1 MSWIRGSERKVEQM
15 VQKNELI
22 LKVDHLKTSFTVG
35 KAHIT
40 AVNDVSIEAYAGRT
54 LGVVGESGCGKSVM
68 AHSIQRLLPPSG
80 KIERGQILIHSGDGT
95 VYDTTKL
102 RPDSR
107 KMRLL
112 RGREIGMIFQDPMS
126 SLNPVYRVGDQIM
139 EKVLEHTK
147 ISHKNAKKM
156 VVDLLGKLN
165 IPEPDKRY
173 NDYPHQFSGGMK
185 QRVMIAIAIVNNPRL
200 LIADEPTT
208 ALDVTIQAQ
217 ILELIK
223 KIQTDYNSA
232 IILIT
237 HNMGIIAEIADDIA
251 VMYMGRIVERGTTRK
266 VFINPAHPYTQA
278 LLKSVP
284 VLGIGG
290 EKRLEPIRGTTPDP
304 RYLPEGC
311 PFAPR
316 CDKAQSICSQTMP
329 LETDLGGGHMASCH
343 FCERGL
349 LGE

>member
-1 MSWIRGSERKVEQM
+1 MESNELVLKVE
-15 VQKNELI
+15 N
-22 LKVDHLKTSFTVG
+22 LKTTFSVG

-68 AHSIQRLLPPSG
+68 AHSIQQLLPPAG
-80 KIERGQILIHSGDGT
+80 KIERGQVFIHTGDGM
-95 VYDTTKL
+95 VFDTTKMK
-102 RPDSR
+102 PDCK

-126 SLNPVYRVGDQIM
+126 SLNPVYRIGDQIM
-139 EKVLEHTK
+139 EKLIEHQRIRRK
-147 ISHKNAKKM
+147 DAKKM
-156 VVDLLGKLN
+156 VIDLLGRLN
-165 IPEPDKRY
+165 IPEPEKRFD
-173 NDYPHQFSGGMK
+173 DYPHQFSGGMK

-200 LIADEPTT
+200 IIADEPTT

-223 KIQTDYNSA
+223 EIQTEFNSA

-251 VMYMGRIVERGTTRK
+251 VMYMGRIVERGTTRT
-266 VFINPAHPYTQA
+266 VFNQPAHPYTQA

-290 EKRLEPIRGTTPDP
+290 KKRLEPIRGTTPDP
-304 RYLPEGC
+304 RFLPEGC
-311 PFAPR
+311 PFSPR
-316 CDKAQSICSQTMP
+316 CDKAQKICSEMMP
-329 LETDLGGGHMASCH
+329 EETDLGDGHMASCH
-343 FCERGL
+343 FCER
-349 LGE
+349 EV